1 MQTSSLSSSHN
12 SIPSSGFAIPRATLN
27 AGRELRS
34 IYLKAPFSSSG
45 LTLSLPSSSPLNP
58 PLGGIMGGYSH
69 PRGIVVDIQFARG
82 LVQSPPV
89 RAVTERLVLREPAGA
104 DIEGFTI
111 RRLYLI
117 RPVPVVSHKPSHY
130 VIRHL
135 TRLKTFKEIFQYYST
150 RSILYS

>member
-1 MQTSSLSSSHN
+1 LLIWRHKGKAIRSFKWCLLKTAKNPQRILGANLKYHFLS
-12 SIPSSGFAIPRATLN
+12 
-27 AGRELRS
+27 
-34 IYLKAPFSSSG
+34 FSR
-45 LTLSLPSSSPLNP
+45 
-58 PLGGIMGGYSH
+58 LGGIMGGHSN

-104 DIEGFTI
+104 DMEGLTV

-117 RPVPVVSHKPSHY
+117 RPVPVVSHEPSHY

-135 TRLKTFKEIFQYYST
+135 TRLKIFFSKFF
-150 RSILYS
+150 